1 MTLDG
6 TFCRQGRQVDTFKR
20 LTWQIAK
27 QVGRLSFLAAFGIN
41 STASPSSPAQIKSWD
56 DFWENWGETNL
67 PWLSCAGPSNIGV
80 DRETEITDR
89 RPQIKTGEGG
99 SQRWRTGRKFKQIF
113 LNLSRDLFTS
123 RYSLI
128 LQAAGHPRFGSKAWP
143 HKSPAR
149 KDQRLVPDELTPPTW
164 TRAMVASTRWCGNSW
179 INAAI
184 IREFPPRRNCPGNLE
199 FGAKMWENPKAC
211 PKNKSLIY
219 ERTFSIKNP
228 NV

>member
-149 KDQRLVPDELTPPTW
+149 KDQRLVPDELTPPNLDPCNGGFHQVVRQQLDKCCDYPGISSPPQLPRKFGIW
-164 TRAMVASTRWCGNSW
+164 RQNV
-179 INAAI
+179 
-184 IREFPPRRNCPGNLE
+184 REP
-199 FGAKMWENPKAC
+199 
-211 PKNKSLIY
+211 KSLPQ
-219 ERTFSIKNP
+219 K
-228 NV
+228 